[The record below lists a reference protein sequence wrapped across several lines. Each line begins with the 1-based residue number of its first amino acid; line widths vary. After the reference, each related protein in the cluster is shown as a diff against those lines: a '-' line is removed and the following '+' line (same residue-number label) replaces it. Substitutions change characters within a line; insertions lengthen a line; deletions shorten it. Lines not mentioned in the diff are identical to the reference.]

1 MKKPVTIGVFC
12 GSSSGTGPQYLEAAK
27 RFGTLVGE
35 NGFRFLFGGGR
46 LGLMGESAIAAYEAG
61 ARVLG
66 IMPEF
71 LRHIEPPLKSAQ
83 EETIFVSSLF
93 DRKKMMT
100 ERSDAF
106 VILPGG
112 LGTLDEFFEVL
123 VGAQLLVH
131 QKPIVLV
138 NLDGYYDPLVDLV
151 EHVIAFG
158 FAGPAATGLYTVVAT
173 PDDAMAVLKAQ
184 LARQPP
190 LAESA
195 LPD

>member
-1 MKKPVTIGVFC
+1 
-12 GSSSGTGPQYLEAAK
+12 
-27 RFGTLVGE
+27 VGE

-46 LGLMGESAIAAYEAG
+46 LGLMGEAAIAAHEAG

-71 LRHIEPPLKSAQ
+71 LRHIEPPLRGAQ

-106 VILPGG
+106 AILPGG

-138 NLDGYYDPLVDLV
+138 NLEGYFDPVVDLV
-151 EHVIAFG
+151 EHTVKYG
-158 FAGPAATGLYTVVAT
+158 FAGPAAISLFTTVAT

-195 LPD
+195 PRA